1 MLLWLYIEPSKVSFD
16 GIFMLE
22 IPCDIEGPH
31 SGYFNNGNL
40 DKVGF
45 LSHSVSAG
53 AGKWIQVH
61 GDEWAVD
68 YAGRRTAYPK
78 PWEEGCKEWDIP
90 IGWGDVLGNI
100 KGQIYPVPTK
110 QRFTIATDGSATV
123 EKYGNII
130 ERQINN
136 NVYLN
141 GVLVK

>member
-1 MLLWLYIEPSKVSFD
+1 M
-16 GIFMLE
+16 G
-22 IPCDIEGPH
+22 
-31 SGYFNNGNL
+31 NG
-40 DKVGF
+40 
-45 LSHSVSAG
+45 
-53 AGKWIQVH
+53 
-61 GDEWAVD
+61 WAH
-68 YAGRRTAYPK
+68 
-78 PWEEGCKEWDIP
+78 
-90 IGWGDVLGNI
+90 VLGNI